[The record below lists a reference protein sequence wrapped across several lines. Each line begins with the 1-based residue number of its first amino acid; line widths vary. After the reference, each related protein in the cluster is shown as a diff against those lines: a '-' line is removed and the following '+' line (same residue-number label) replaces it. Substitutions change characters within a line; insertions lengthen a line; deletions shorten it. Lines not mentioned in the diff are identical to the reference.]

1 MSFYGRPELVFRIA
15 IALIGVRVVHLK
27 FLLVAPPDL
36 FRCRVG

>member
-15 IALIGVRVVHLK
+15 IALVRIRVVHLE
-27 FLLVAPPDL
+27 FLLVAPSDL